1 MKIVSATLV
10 FAVSVGANRVRPKTT
25 LDASLVQNSEES
37 NQEPSCR
44 RRRCLTPAPLPPS
57 DGGESASPAAAAA
70 PAAAEPACRRRRCPE
85 GTAGAGGEGEL
96 HHEGGE
102 PESGRRRSQ
111 QFDQGEEGGR
121 RRRNPPPPLDAEGQR
136 LGPECQRYLDLK
148 KYPGPQALYDELSD
162 YVEPHRSGT
171 IYDWHMPCPIN
182 QTAQDLYHPNPA
194 PNLPGSSDTTDMACQ
209 FGNIAM
215 HETFKTYT
223 DERGRVNRQTPLEGG
238 TCCGVKPHFNW
249 IIGTCEKTQGEGQ
262 FCATIPDC
270 AKSGSPKINYL
281 AAYQF
286 DGQQFVMMD
295 ESTAGEIHP
304 DHVSGNYWE
313 GTGWISQNMTWN
325 WRGGDWTQKY
335 APWAREKGKDGP
347 RGITPPAGLFVLSAE
362 NFYYAALYMLS
373 QVNINLEGHGQPTDT
388 NCWLWELDPVEGS
401 VGWHQEGTDGPG
413 NLNMLYGTNNAQVS
427 GCMPLSYTAKQTNGL
442 QDGFHSPKM
451 FEPYCTANPEAPG
464 CQPSE
469 VKIDWSGG
477 RSGSQR
483 WEQFWDE
490 PYVFAVV
497 LDSKGSWTYRWI
509 PEEDGTTG
517 WPGVSRHRADRT
529 LVKRP
534 RAVTDPEGLETDVR
548 GHVREALILQPGL
561 DAEESCLRSSAEE
574 VNWAFGSETLG
585 SMAHE
590 LGENGRGG
598 KFEGAQN
605 WWNHFVD
612 TEQMQDYPIE
622 IMGIEKEVV
631 RSVPHSCNSPSNWA
645 CDCRQAPKETNED
658 EIAERTAEYQ
668 VARSQ
673 EHADHNAELAAELA
687 EEMHQH
693 AERDAQ
699 HAHGEGQEDLSP
711 GHSEEDHSPE

>member
-1 MKIVSATLV
+1 MKIISATLV
-10 FAVSVGANRVRPKTT
+10 LAATVGANRATPQHT
-25 LDASLVQNSEES
+25 SLAQNEEKS
-37 NQEPSCR
+37 AQDPPCR
-44 RRRCLTPAPLPPS
+44 RRRCLTPAPLAPS
-57 DGGESASPAAAAA
+57 EGGAAASPAADA

-85 GTAGAGGEGEL
+85 GAGGGGEGEL
-96 HHEGGE
+96 PHNDE

-111 QFDQGEEGGR
+111 QFDQGEEDGR
-121 RRRNPPPPLDAEGQR
+121 RRRAPPPPLDEDGQQ
-136 LGPECQRYLDLK
+136 LGPQCQRYLDLK
-148 KYPGPQALYDELSD
+148 KYSGPSALHAELSD

-171 IYDWHMPCPIN
+171 IYDWHMPCPLN
-182 QTAQDLYHPNPA
+182 VTAQDLYHPNPR
-194 PNLPGSSDTTDMACQ
+194 PNLPGASDTSDMSCR

-215 HETFKTYT
+215 HETYKTYT

-249 IIGTCEKTQGEGQ
+249 IIGTCEQTAGEGQ
-262 FCATIPDC
+262 FCAHIPQC
-270 AKSGSPKINYL
+270 AKDGSPKINYL
-281 AAYQF
+281 ATYQF
-286 DGQQFVMMD
+286 DGQQFVMLD
-295 ESTAGEIHP
+295 DSTAG
-304 DHVSGNYWE
+304 DKSGSGVSGNYWE
-313 GTGWISQNMTWN
+313 GTGWINQNMTWN

-335 APWAREKGKDGP
+335 APWAHEKGSDGP
-347 RGITPPAGLFVLSAE
+347 RGITPPAGLFVLSTE

-373 QVNINLEGHGQPTDT
+373 QVNINLEGHRQPTDT

-401 VGWHQEGTDGPG
+401 VGWHQDGTDGPG

-442 QDGFHSPKM
+442 REGFHSPTM
-451 FEPYCTANPEAPG
+451 FAPYCAENPDVPG

-497 LDSKGSWTYRWI
+497 LDKKGSWTYRWI
-509 PEEDGTTG
+509 PEEDGSTG
-517 WPGVSRHRADRT
+517 WPGVSRHSAART

-548 GHVREALILQPGL
+548 GHVKEALILQPGL
-561 DAEESCLRSSAEE
+561 DSEESCLRSSSEE
-574 VNWAFGSETLG
+574 VNWAFGSEALG
-585 SMAHE
+585 SMAFE
-590 LGENGRGG
+590 LGQHVEGG
-598 KFEGAQN
+598 KFDGAQN

-612 TEQMQDYPIE
+612 TEQMQNYPIG

-645 CDCRQAPKETNED
+645 CDCVQSPKVRSEE
-658 EIAERTAEYQ
+658 ELAARTAEY
-668 VARSQ
+668 VVDRHQ
-673 EHADHNAELAAELA
+673 EHADHR
-687 EEMHQH
+687 HQM

-699 HAHGEGQEDLSP
+699 HAHGDGQEDLSP
-711 GHSEEDHSPE
+711 AHHD